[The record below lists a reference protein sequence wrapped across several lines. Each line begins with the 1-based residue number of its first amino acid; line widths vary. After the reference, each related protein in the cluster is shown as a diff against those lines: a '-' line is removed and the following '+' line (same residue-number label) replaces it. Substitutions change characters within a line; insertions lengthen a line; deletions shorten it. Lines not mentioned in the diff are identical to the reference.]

1 MTPKSATR
9 SGILLNVPGCGYTRC
24 HPSDPRILK
33 WRRWNTRPRNRHQV
47 NIRYHESQ
55 RITTTPMCW
64 QVAKLLQTLIS
75 GSVSCVVPTN
85 EYVKDEL
92 KPACW
97 TFVIVSLVFWRRNS
111 RTWQPKGGSTA
122 EQLRKAAEVAAA
134 AGSDAVNASEVWS
147 VVPYVSWKHRERRKE
162 QPKGWCFLARLAY
175 YQHLICME
183 ITCSSGSI
191 ESKERLW
198 PSFAEKLC
206 YMIHLSSQSSGWSS
220 TDLCGPLISL
230 PWGKVWR
237 MKVYKLNLW
246 QRCLT

>member
-1 MTPKSATR
+1 
-9 SGILLNVPGCGYTRC
+9 
-24 HPSDPRILK
+24 
-33 WRRWNTRPRNRHQV
+33 
-47 NIRYHESQ
+47 
-55 RITTTPMCW
+55 MCW

-97 TFVIVSLVFWRRNS
+97 TFVIVSLVFWRRDS

-147 VVPYVSWKHRERRKE
+147 FAPYLSWKHRERGKE

-183 ITCSSGSI
+183 ITCIAVVQSNLRNAFGHLLQRNSASWFNLWYTFEASQTVDLHRFVRAIDFFALGQGLETESLQAQSVAEMLDLNLGSY
-191 ESKERLW
+191 ERLCW
-198 PSFAEKLC
+198 DTVP
-206 YMIHLSSQSSGWSS
+206 
-220 TDLCGPLISL
+220 PLRASDFSD
-230 PWGKVWR
+230 
-237 MKVYKLNLW
+237 VYCLQFTGFKEV
-246 QRCLT
+246 RCSADFTPTTFW